1 MGAESAKNQEKPFRE
16 ARVSETMLRIDH
28 AAESKALSQT
38 RDQARSLRNQG
49 WLHEMVGREAAFR
62 EAAGLVEKWLVTDTG
77 PTKEGVAF
85 VVELLEQS
93 AALYSPRN
101 KPKK

>member
-1 MGAESAKNQEKPFRE
+1 MGAESAKDEEKPFRE
-16 ARVSETMLRIDH
+16 ARASETRLRIDH
-28 AAESKALSQT
+28 AAETKALNQT

-62 EAAGLVEKWLVTDTG
+62 EAAELVEKWLATNAD
-77 PTKEGVAF
+77 PTREGVAF

-93 AALYSPRN
+93 AELYSPRN
-101 KPKK
+101 KTKK

>member
-1 MGAESAKNQEKPFRE
+1 MGAESAKKEEKPFRE
-16 ARVSETMLRIDH
+16 ARVSETMLRIDP
-28 AAESKALSQT
+28 AAETKALKRT

-62 EAAGLVEKWLVTDTG
+62 EAAGLVEKWLGTGVG

-85 VVELLEQS
+85 VIELLEQS
-93 AALYSPRN
+93 AELYSPRN
-101 KPKK
+101 KTKK